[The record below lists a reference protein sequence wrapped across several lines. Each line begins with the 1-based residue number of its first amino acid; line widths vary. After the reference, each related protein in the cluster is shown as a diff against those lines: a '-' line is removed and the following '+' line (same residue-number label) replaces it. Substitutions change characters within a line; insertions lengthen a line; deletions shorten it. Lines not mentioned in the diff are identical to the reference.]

1 MLELKN
7 VSYHVD
13 NRDIINNISLKIEQ
27 GDTIAIVG
35 PSGSGKSTLM
45 RLINNLISPTE
56 GEISLNGKPYEQI
69 DPETL
74 RMKISYLLQESDL
87 FDRTIGENLA
97 FPAEVRND
105 KFDRKR
111 AKYLLKSV
119 GLGHYHFNTRIDHLS
134 GGERQRITIVRQ
146 LMYKPQM
153 LLLDEATSALDDQ
166 NSEKIEK
173 LIFNMA
179 QEGVSILWITHS
191 NEQSSR
197 HFKKR
202 IKVVEGRIAQE
213 DDLS

>member
-1 MLELKN
+1 
-7 VSYHVD
+7 
-13 NRDIINNISLKIEQ
+13 
-27 GDTIAIVG
+27 
-35 PSGSGKSTLM
+35 
-45 RLINNLISPTE
+45 
-56 GEISLNGKPYEQI
+56 
-69 DPETL
+69 
-74 RMKISYLLQESDL
+74 MKISYLLQESDL